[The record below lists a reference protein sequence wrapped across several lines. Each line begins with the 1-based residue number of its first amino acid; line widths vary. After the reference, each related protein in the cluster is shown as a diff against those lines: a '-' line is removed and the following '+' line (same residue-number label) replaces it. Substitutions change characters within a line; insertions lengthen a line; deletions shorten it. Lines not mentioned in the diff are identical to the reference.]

1 MDEMED
7 RLIRCFSAVF
17 PDLTAE
23 QIRTSSSEFLS
34 AWDSLTA
41 VTLVA
46 VLEQEFGVQVNP
58 TDLPDVVSFEA
69 VENYIRGRNVSSE

>member
-1 MDEMED
+1 MDEMEG
-7 RLIRCFSAVF
+7 RLIRCFSSVF

-23 QIRTSSSEFLS
+23 QIRTSSPEFLS

-46 VLEQEFGVQVNP
+46 VLEEEFSCQVNL
-58 TDLPDVVSFEA
+58 TDLPEIVTFES
-69 VENYIRGRNVSSE
+69 VQEYIRKNSIVS

>member
-1 MDEMED
+1 VDEMED

-23 QIRTSSSEFLS
+23 QIRTSNPEFLS

-41 VTLVA
+41 VTLAA
-46 VLEQEFGVQVNP
+46 VLEEEFGLQINP
-58 TDLPDVVSFEA
+58 SDLPDLVTFEA
-69 VENYIRGRNVSSE
+69 VQNHIRRHNASS

>member
-17 PDLTAE
+17 PALTAE
-23 QIRTSSSEFLS
+23 QIRASSPEFLS

-41 VTLVA
+41 VTLAA
-46 VLEQEFGVQVNP
+46 VLDEEFGLQINP
-58 TDLPDVVSFEA
+58 ADLPDPATFEA
-69 VENYIRGRNVSSE
+69 VQNHIRTHRASS